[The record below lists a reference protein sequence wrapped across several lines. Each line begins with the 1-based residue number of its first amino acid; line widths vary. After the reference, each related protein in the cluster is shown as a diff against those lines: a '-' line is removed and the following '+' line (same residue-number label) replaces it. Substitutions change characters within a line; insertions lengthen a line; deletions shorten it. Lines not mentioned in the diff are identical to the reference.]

1 MADINAE
8 FLKQRYGGG
17 AADPNAAFLQAR
29 FGGGAV
35 SAPPPGTVKSI
46 ADSLA
51 YGFENTGMVMLMRGK
66 GPNQQMP
73 DDAPWYYRAA
83 AGVGGL
89 AGDFLPGVAGAV
101 AGTAGGPV
109 GQMAG
114 GFALPMA
121 LREGVVEAYNGGHAL
136 DFNGVLE
143 IGKAALKG
151 GAKGAVIGA
160 ATGGAGKALAPVL
173 GQSVKG
179 AVALTAAEVGV
190 MTTVSS
196 TLEGRVPSWQDFMDN
211 AILLGG
217 VKAAVGTAKTLR
229 NVWAQT
235 GKTPAE
241 VRADAAR
248 DPRVALDLKPLETPT
263 SSEKMVEA
271 YHGSPHKFD
280 KFDLSKV
287 GTGEGA
293 QAFGYGLYF
302 ADNPVVAKSYKGGT
316 GALIAEPHVGGR
328 PLSELPKEMLRTWEL
343 QTAGK
348 SYAVFEEL
356 RKVAAPGATL
366 DFYIR
371 EGGVV
376 GDFAAELKK
385 LGVTNAA
392 AGYDYKVQIPQ
403 RVVDSML
410 DWDKP
415 LSQQSE
421 AVKKAFAKAEVVYGP
436 LRGGKKILDPESPI
450 DGHTAYRDLAT
461 VLNEGYVRRGGT
473 AAKADKVVSD
483 YLRGIGV
490 QGIRYLDQGSRDA
503 GKGTSNYV
511 LFDAE
516 HVRVV
521 ERNGEAVSS
530 APFADRLPPAYEPL
544 ALEQRVQAALDKD
557 PRPEAVRKILT
568 DPNWKPTAD
577 DPPPVRT
584 EYITD
589 RESLAGI
596 YGEVGR
602 VYAKDIE
609 FARRGERSNAATMVD
624 AYNMVFGGKL
634 EPHKIGAAENA
645 ETIAGRLI
653 VAKSAL
659 LRAEQAVAA
668 VKADPL
674 NKAAQLDFY
683 ATMELLAN
691 VQKDARAAVAEW
703 GRAGQIQRAIKR
715 DPAMLVDAEALL
727 AHVEKTQK
735 APFGEI
741 VAMFDKLRD
750 PANKMA
756 FAEKAMESGGLA
768 KIVEVWRAGIFS
780 GPLTWEANILG
791 NVGKWATDVVER
803 PIAALIEAGMSKTP
817 LKASQVKARAFAPLY
832 GLEMAVLDGLK
843 FFSETADLVKSQGWG
858 AAGKRL
864 NQVIEGQGDK
874 IDVLRSA
881 NDPNSANPLER
892 GAAGFSKFSFGA
904 LKLQDIPF
912 RTIGERMEAY
922 KLAVDRVARETD
934 YHPSTTEWKQA
945 VMRYVNEPT
954 LGLTAE
960 GGLAVTKAIEAAGDA
975 QVFSQPLGK
984 RASMASAAISGTPW
998 EFLFPARRTPIN
1010 LLDWAVQH
1018 TPGANFLSSRWRADF
1033 QAGGERQAQA
1043 LARVVVGT
1051 SLAATAYGLTQ
1062 SGLLTG
1068 GGLADKDMNA
1078 TKEGARVPNYALK
1091 VGGTYYSVA
1100 RIEPVA
1106 KLFMLAGDLAEIAK
1120 SPKLTEEDRGKA
1132 ISMMVLA
1139 FANATV
1145 STTYL
1150 SGLANAMKAVTD
1162 PERYGQSLVEGYAT
1176 SVVPKVVG
1184 QPTTMADPYKRE
1196 VDGVIEAIQSQ
1207 IPFLRE
1213 QLVAKRDVWGQKVEN
1228 ERLFGVMPIG
1238 TSKAAEEKVKTEAMR
1253 LYLGLARAPEY
1264 IMERGPL
1271 KPTDKRT
1278 KLSHEQRDVL
1288 QEVSGKFAMQEL
1300 SRVVSSP
1307 DWDRL
1312 PAFAQ
1317 IKVYK
1322 DVMESATKI
1331 GTVAALPPDAPER
1344 VARRQKI
1351 LQAIIRQ
1358 SQEAESR

>member
-1 MADINAE
+1 MTDLNAE
-8 FLKQRYGGG
+8 FLKQRYGGS

-29 FGGGAV
+29 FGGGTV

-151 GAKGAVIGA
+151 GAKGAIIGA

-235 GKTPAE
+235 GKLPEE
-241 VRADAAR
+241 VRADAAK
-248 DPRVALDLKPLETPT
+248 DPTL
-263 SSEKMVEA
+263 
-271 YHGSPHKFD
+271 
-280 KFDLSKV
+280 
-287 GTGEGA
+287 A
-293 QAFGYGLYF
+293 Q
-302 ADNPVVAKSYKGGT
+302 
-316 GALIAEPHVGGR
+316 
-328 PLSELPKEMLRTWEL
+328 ELMGP
-343 QTAGK
+343 
-348 SYAVFEEL
+348 
-356 RKVAAPGATL
+356 P
-366 DFYIR
+366 DPN
-371 EGGVV
+371 
-376 GDFAAELKK
+376 K
-385 LGVTNAA
+385 LPA
-392 AGYDYKVQIPQ
+392 
-403 RVVDSML
+403 
-410 DWDKP
+410 
-415 LSQQSE
+415 
-421 AVKKAFAKAEVVYGP
+421 
-436 LRGGKKILDPESPI
+436 
-450 DGHTAYRDLAT
+450 
-461 VLNEGYVRRGGT
+461 
-473 AAKADKVVSD
+473 
-483 YLRGIGV
+483 
-490 QGIRYLDQGSRDA
+490 
-503 GKGTSNYV
+503 
-511 LFDAE
+511 
-516 HVRVV
+516 
-521 ERNGEAVSS
+521 
-530 APFADRLPPAYEPL
+530 AYEPL

-1091 VGGTYYSVA
+1091 VGDTYYSVA

-1264 IMERGPL
+1264 VMERGPL

>member
-1 MADINAE
+1 MADPYGADS
-8 FLKQRYGGG
+8 LLAPARTQR
-17 AADPNAAFLQAR
+17 AAPADPYGDDSMMFAPR
-29 FGGGAV
+29 V
-35 SAPPPGTVKSI
+35 SAPPLGTVKSI

-66 GPNQQMP
+66 GANQQMP
-73 DDAPWYYRAA
+73 EDAPWYYRAA

-89 AGDFLPGVAGAV
+89 AGDFIPGVAGAI
-101 AGTAGGPV
+101 AGTPGGPV

-121 LREGVVEAYNGGHAL
+121 LREAVVEAYSGGHAL

-143 IGKAALKG
+143 VGKAALKG

-160 ATGGAGKALAPVL
+160 ATGGVGKALAPAL
-173 GQSVKG
+173 GTSMKG
-179 AVALTAAEVGV
+179 AVALTAAEVGT
-190 MTTVSS
+190 MTTISS
-196 TLEGRVPSWQDFMDN
+196 ALEGHVPTWQDFMDN

-217 VKAAVGTAKTLR
+217 TKAAVGTAKTLR
-229 NVWAQT
+229 RVWAET

-241 VRADAAR
+241 VRADAAK
-248 DPRVALDLKPLETPT
+248 DPALAQELMGPPDP
-263 SSEKMVEA
+263 
-271 YHGSPHKFD
+271 
-280 KFDLSKV
+280 SK
-287 GTGEGA
+287 
-293 QAFGYGLYF
+293 
-302 ADNPVVAKSYKGGT
+302 
-316 GALIAEPHVGGR
+316 
-328 PLSELPKEMLRTWEL
+328 LP
-343 QTAGK
+343 A
-348 SYAVFEEL
+348 
-356 RKVAAPGATL
+356 
-366 DFYIR
+366 
-371 EGGVV
+371 
-376 GDFAAELKK
+376 
-385 LGVTNAA
+385 
-392 AGYDYKVQIPQ
+392 
-403 RVVDSML
+403 
-410 DWDKP
+410 
-415 LSQQSE
+415 
-421 AVKKAFAKAEVVYGP
+421 
-436 LRGGKKILDPESPI
+436 
-450 DGHTAYRDLAT
+450 
-461 VLNEGYVRRGGT
+461 
-473 AAKADKVVSD
+473 
-483 YLRGIGV
+483 
-490 QGIRYLDQGSRDA
+490 
-503 GKGTSNYV
+503 
-511 LFDAE
+511 
-516 HVRVV
+516 
-521 ERNGEAVSS
+521 
-530 APFADRLPPAYEPL
+530 AYEPL
-544 ALEQRVQAALDKD
+544 ALEQRIQAALDKD
-557 PRPEAVRKILT
+557 PRPEVVSKILT
-568 DPNWKPTAD
+568 DPNWKPTAN

-589 RESLAGI
+589 RESLVGI

-609 FARRGERSNAATMVD
+609 LARRGTRSNAATMAD
-624 AYNMVFGGKL
+624 AYDMVFGGKL
-634 EPHKIGAAENA
+634 EPHKVGAAENA

-659 LRAEQAVAA
+659 VRAEQAVAA

-674 NKAAQLDFY
+674 NRSAQLDFY

-715 DPAMLVDAEALL
+715 DPSMLIDAETLL
-727 AHVEKTQK
+727 AHAEKMHK

-750 PANKMA
+750 PANRMA
-756 FAEKAMESGGLA
+756 FAEKMMESGGLA
-768 KIVEVWRAGIFS
+768 KVVEVWRAGIFS

-791 NVGKWATDVVER
+791 NVGKWATDVIER
-803 PIAALIEAGMSKTP
+803 PIAALLEAGLSKTP
-817 LKASQVKARAFAPLY
+817 LKGSQVKARAFAPFY
-832 GLEMAVLDGLK
+832 GLQMAVLDGLK
-843 FFSETADLVKSQGWG
+843 FFQETADLVKQEGWG
-858 AAGKRL
+858 AAGQRM
-864 NQVIEGQGDK
+864 NRVIEGQGDK
-874 IDVLRSA
+874 IDVVRSA
-881 NDPNSANPLER
+881 NDPNSANPVER
-892 GAAGFSKFSFGA
+892 AAAGFAKFSFGA

-922 KLAVDRVARETD
+922 KRAVDRVSKETD
-934 YHPSTTEWKQA
+934 YHPSTAEWKRE

-954 LGLTAE
+954 LGLPAE
-960 GGLAVTKAIEAAGDA
+960 RALETTKAIEAAGDA
-975 QVFSQPLGK
+975 QVFSQPLGR
-984 RASMASAAISGTPW
+984 RASMASAAIAGTPW
-998 EFLFPARRTPIN
+998 EFLVPARRTPAN

-1051 SLAATAYGLTQ
+1051 SLAATAYSLTQ

-1068 GGLADKDMNA
+1068 GGLADKDLNA
-1078 TKEGARVPNYALK
+1078 TKEGARVPNYSLK
-1091 VGGTYYSVA
+1091 VGDTYYSVA

-1120 SPKLTEEDRGKA
+1120 SPKLSEEDRGKA
-1132 ISMMVLA
+1132 IAMMTLA

-1162 PERYGQSLVEGYAT
+1162 PERYGQALVEGYAT
-1176 SVVPKVVG
+1176 SVVPKIVG

-1213 QLVAKRDVWGQKVEN
+1213 QLVAKRDVWGQRVEN

-1238 TSKAAEEKVKTEAMR
+1238 TSKAAEEKVKTEALR

-1271 KPTDKRT
+1271 KPTEKRT

-1300 SRVVSSP
+1300 SRIVQSP

-1322 DVMESATKI
+1322 DVMTNATKL